1 MSVQFSKKTTKNVGQ
16 IINYFSNLVLQIV
29 RTTRMFGMMDMTK
42 AAIEASNTTVRTYMP
57 SAQSRHFWFVSY
69 F

>member
-1 MSVQFSKKTTKNVGQ
+1 MSVQFSKKTTKNIGK
-16 IINYFSNLVLQIV
+16 IINSFSNLVLQIV

-42 AAIEASNTTVRTYMP
+42 AAIEASKTTVRTYMP
-57 SAQSRHFWFVSY
+57 RHFWFLSY